1 MTKVFRSDVKS
12 LMFCHLSRF
21 CFKVIFEV
29 LEMVVEENASREVVA
44 VGEVQTVTAP
54 IPVAASDVLR
64 PATQTSAI
72 GLILPPHDVRGIAD
86 KTAQFVA
93 RNGILFEKR
102 VMENEKGNN
111 KFNFLNEDSPYHAYY
126 RSKVQ
131 EFTEGVKSAAS
142 FKPSEKKPSAAKQ
155 GPAIPRVLHKP
166 EPDKYTVSVPEGLT
180 ALDLDTIKL
189 TAQFVARNGKSFL
202 TGLASREHSNPHFN
216 FLKPTHSMFSFFTS
230 LCDAYSKVLM
240 PPKDIMLR
248 LTKEKSEKQV
258 VLERCLRRLEW
269 EQAKE
274 REEKEAADAAERERI
289 AMQLI
294 DWHDF
299 VIVETI
305 DFHQDEDA
313 DLPMPMSMKDVIA
326 LNRARLFEYEQG
338 VETEKMDIDRPS
350 TSARVDMIMDKE
362 EQSLVSETVGATST
376 PVMNEPSESR
386 PVSGTEVVEA
396 VTDVPIKVIKN
407 YKRSDRKFHQDVN
420 PSGMVVSPITGE
432 LVKISEMEE
441 HMRVSL
447 IDPKWKEQRE
457 AMISKIRETTK
468 ADDNEIGKNLLNLAK
483 TRPDIFGSTQEEVSQ
498 AVKVSIKEKMMSG
511 THRPVVWDGV
521 SQSGQVLESQLRSIQ
536 ESKLLDESSMPP
548 PTTTLRPPIPPPTGY
563 PPPSIVQPPRPMM
576 PNASHHIAS
585 GPVLAGQPP
594 VPDEPE
600 PKRQRVEFVLQPEEE
615 FIATYGGSASK
626 VRVQCPLIEGN
637 EKLIGQILEVE
648 VSSLLT
654 TIGHVKASV
663 ADVISL
669 PANKQKLSRD
679 GVGFL
684 KDEFS
689 LAHYNVSEDVC
700 LVLGIKER
708 GGRKR

>member
-1 MTKVFRSDVKS
+1 
-12 LMFCHLSRF
+12 
-21 CFKVIFEV
+21 
-29 LEMVVEENASREVVA
+29 MVVEENQNREVVA
-44 VGEVQTVTAP
+44 VGEARTVTAP

-142 FKPSEKKPSAAKQ
+142 FKPTEKKPSASKQ

-248 LTKEKSEKQV
+248 LTKEKK
-258 VLERCLRRLEW
+258 W

-313 DLPMPMSMKDVIA
+313 DLPLPMSMKDVIA

-338 VETEKMDIDRPS
+338 METQKMDIDKPAGPS
-350 TSARVDMIMDKE
+350 TMDVVMDKE
-362 EQSLVSETVGATST
+362 EQSLVSATGAKEV
-376 PVMNEPSESR
+376 PIMEEPMESKA
-386 PVSGTEVVEA
+386 VVGTEVVEA

-407 YKRSDRKFHQDVN
+407 YKRSDRKLHQDTN
-420 PSGMVVSPITGE
+420 PSGLVVSPITGE
-432 LVKISEMEE
+432 LVKVSEMEE
-441 HMRVSL
+441 HMRISL
-447 IDPKWKEQRE
+447 IDPKWKEQRN
-457 AMISKIRETTK
+457 AMMSKIRETTK

-521 SQSGQVLESQLRSIQ
+521 SQSSQIMESQLRSIQ
-536 ESKLLDESSMPP
+536 ESKLPDEFSNPMPP
-548 PTTTLRPPIPPPTGY
+548 PVALRPPIPPLAGY
-563 PPPSIVQPPRPMM
+563 PPPSIVQPPRPMV
-576 PNASHHIAS
+576 AQTSHHIVS

-615 FIATYGGSASK
+615 FIAKYGGSAAK
-626 VRVQCPLIEGN
+626 VRVQCPSLEGN

-663 ADVISL
+663 ADVINL
-669 PANKQKLSRD
+669 PANKQKLSRE

-689 LAHYNVSEDVC
+689 LAHYNVSEEVC
-700 LVLGIKER
+700 LILGIKER